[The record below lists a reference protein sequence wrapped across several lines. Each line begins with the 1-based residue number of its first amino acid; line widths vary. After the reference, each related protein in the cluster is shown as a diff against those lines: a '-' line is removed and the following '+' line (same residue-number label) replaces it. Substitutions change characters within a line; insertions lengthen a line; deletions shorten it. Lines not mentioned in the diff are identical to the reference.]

1 MKKLAVAALVCL
13 MFSQASFGTG
23 YPAGDDASKK
33 DAETAAPAQP
43 RSYSDTSVSGHNQ
56 ALDYLEMLGMIGGTY
71 LACRSDIMSREI
83 SNYSNTQAFS
93 ILGTTGLVVIT
104 AFAGTVLGG
113 VTGAVAFGPVSQ
125 DYMQENKFSDQTRVL
140 MTGLGAA
147 AMAAG
152 GYAGYRVGGNSP
164 QKYGEGI
171 LAGSLLG
178 AIVGSYIGYCLGS
191 VIFPDQ
197 PRRKQ
202 AQYK

>member
-1 MKKLAVAALVCL
+1 MKKFAIAALSCL
-13 MFSQASFGTG
+13 MLSQASFGAG
-23 YPAGDDASKK
+23 NMAGDDVSNKG
-33 DAETAAPAQP
+33 AETAVPEQP
-43 RSYSDTSVSGHNQ
+43 ESGHNQ
-56 ALDYLEMLGMIGGTY
+56 ALDYLEMFGMIGGTY

-83 SNYSNTQAFS
+83 SNYSDTQAFS
-93 ILGTTGLVVIT
+93 LLGTTGLIVIT
-104 AFAGTVLGG
+104 AFAGTLIGG
-113 VTGAVAFGPVSQ
+113 VTGAVAFGPVSR

-140 MTGLGAA
+140 MTGFGAA

-164 QKYGEGI
+164 EKYGEGI

-197 PRRKQ
+197 PGKNQ
-202 AQYK
+202 GQCK